1 MTHALQLVDMRQLTE
16 LRINLL
22 EHPQLD
28 LHEMVTGSSNLS
40 RLSVSDTLLQLAPE
54 SLLQA
59 VINTPSL
66 TDVCIL
72 DFGDVDMQQVPVP
85 VKHVIAQGYRVLE
98 LRGGNMTLG

>member
-1 MTHALQLVDMRQLTE
+1 MTHALQLDDMRQLTE
-16 LRINLL
+16 LCIDVL
-22 EHPQLD
+22 EHPQVD
-28 LHEMVTGSSNLS
+28 LHEMIRGASNLS

-66 TDVCIL
+66 NDVCIL
-72 DFGDVDMQQVPVP
+72 GFGEVDMHQVPVP
-85 VKHVIAQGYRVLE
+85 VKHAIAQSYRVLE